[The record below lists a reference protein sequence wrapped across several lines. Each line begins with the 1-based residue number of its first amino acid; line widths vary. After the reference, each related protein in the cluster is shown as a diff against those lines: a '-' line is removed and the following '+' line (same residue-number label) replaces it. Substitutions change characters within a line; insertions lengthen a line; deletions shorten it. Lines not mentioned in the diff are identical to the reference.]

1 MKKTTRYLAFG
12 VSAAIATASLAG
24 CAAGGGTPGSSDA
37 SGQDCKTSG
46 LTIGLLPKTGT
57 DPYMTTVRDA
67 VQAAADKDGNKV
79 IYEQPADSNGAT
91 QIPFVQDLIA
101 KNVDVIAIS
110 GSDQTSTKAA
120 LEQAKAAGIKVISF
134 DSDVDPSVR
143 SVFVNQVD
151 TAEIGDAL
159 LESMASLMDYKGSF
173 AIESSTQTATNQNAW
188 IDSIKD
194 KLANDPK
201 YKDMKLETVV
211 YGNEDKTVSAQVAKQ
226 LVQTYPDLGGII
238 IPAGLSYAPAAA
250 ALQEVGAFGKVKLT
264 GLTPSSGI
272 KDYLSTGNAEDIW
285 WNVSDLGT
293 LTYDTAK
300 AVAACTV
307 TGEEGQTI
315 DGGELGTFTVGK
327 DGVVILGP
335 ATVVNKDNV
344 NEFPF

>member
-1 MKKTTRYLAFG
+1 MQRKRFI
-12 VSAAIATASLAG
+12 AIATTAALATVSLAACSSNATG
-24 CAAGGGTPGSSDA
+24 SASSAAATA
-37 SGQDCKTSG
+37 CKTTG

-67 VQAAADKDGNKV
+67 VDAAAKADGNKV

-101 KNVDVIAIS
+101 KKVDVIAIS

-120 LEQAKAAGIKVISF
+120 LGQAKAAGIKVISF
-134 DSDVDPSVR
+134 DSDVDTSSR

-151 TAEIGDAL
+151 TNAIGEAL
-159 LESMASLMDYKGSF
+159 LKSMTSLMGGKGTF

-188 IDSIKD
+188 IATIKD
-194 KLANDPK
+194 KLKTDPA
-201 YKDMKLETVV
+201 YKDMKLATVV
-211 YGNEDKTVSAQVAKQ
+211 YGNEDKTVSATVAKQ
-226 LVQTYPDLGGII
+226 LVQTYPDLTGII

-264 GLTPSSGI
+264 GLTPSTGI

-285 WNVSDLGT
+285 WNVSNLGT
-293 LTYDTAK
+293 LTYNTAK
-300 AVAACTV
+300 AVAGCTV
-307 TGEEGQTI
+307 TGKSGDSI
-315 DGGELGTFTVGK
+315 DSGALGKFTVGES
-327 DGVVILGP
+327 GVVLLGP

-344 NEFPF
+344 DAFPF